1 VAAGFF
7 NLLFPDECRLC
18 DEPLRNASRIPV
30 CPSCLSHVHP
40 LEAAFFCKLCRT
52 PFVDSYPLD
61 EHDLCTI
68 CREGMV
74 SFDAAYS
81 YGSYDD
87 TLRDLI
93 HLFKYARVE
102 TLAAPLGRLMV
113 SAIPRDE
120 QFDVV
125 QPMPMHW
132 MKRWER
138 GFNQAELLA
147 KPIARR
153 YGVGLGHGLRR
164 VKRGKSQ
171 AGLDYSERLANLKNA
186 FRVARPKH
194 ITGKRVLLVDDV
206 YTTGATLRAAAA
218 ALKEA
223 GARRVCVLTLA
234 RVDRRRE
241 TAPGA
246 PKVRRAHAATSF
258 GSDFLDQP
266 TRSEYDAKPGPTS

>member
-1 VAAGFF
+1 
-7 NLLFPDECRLC
+7 
-18 DEPLRNASRIPV
+18 
-30 CPSCLSHVHP
+30 
-40 LEAAFFCKLCRT
+40 
-52 PFVDSYPLD
+52 
-61 EHDLCTI
+61 
-68 CREGMV
+68 MV

-93 HLFKYARVE
+93 HLFKYARIE
-102 TLAAPLGRLMV
+102 TLATPLGRLMV
-113 SAIPRDE
+113 NAIPRDE
-120 QFDVV
+120 PFDAV

-147 KPIARR
+147 KPVARR
-153 YGVGLGHGLRR
+153 YGVGLSHSLLR
-164 VKRGKSQ
+164 VKRGKAQ

-186 FRVARPKH
+186 FRVARPQQ
-194 ITGKRVLLVDDV
+194 IAGKRILLVDDV

-223 GARRVCVLTLA
+223 GARRVSVLTLA

-241 TAPGA
+241 DERGESKAKRVSA
-246 PKVRRAHAATSF
+246 SASF
-258 GSDFLDQP
+258 ASDFSNQP
-266 TRSEYDAKPGPTS
+266 TRSEDYAKPGPTS